1 MSGVLKG
8 VSIRGLEVFEAL
20 AQTGSVG
27 EAARRLGMSAPAV
40 SQQLKNLNQAV
51 GIPLIDQGRRP
62 MTLTPGGRQFLRHV
76 EAALGALRAGQR
88 DLTTLDLS
96 DVSSL
101 RIGVIEDFENE
112 VTPALTVRLAET
124 MENCVFRLQTG
135 ASHVLL
141 SQVAH
146 TELDIAI
153 CAEGR
158 EVPPGAAIHP
168 LLEDP
173 YILAVPKGTSLSGG
187 LASLGDLRFLRRDQ
201 AQVMGQQIEDGAD
214 PAGPVAGRPVR
225 AGQQPVDLGPRRGR
239 ACLDHHHP
247 AQPAAGG
254 ALPWRD
260 RRPPAALRR
269 HGAAHRAVRQQRL
282 DRRHP
287 APDRRKRARP
297 DRASLHPS
305 GAGADAVAEG
315 PFRDPARSVTA
326 GRFHAAAGTP
336 HRAHDHACRETRPS

>member
-1 MSGVLKG
+1 MGGVLKG

-40 SQQLKNLNQAV
+40 SQQLKNLNHAV
-51 GIPLIDQGRRP
+51 GIPLLDQSRRP

-124 MENCVFRLQTG
+124 MENCVFRLNTG

-146 TELDIAI
+146 TELDLAI

-158 EVPPGAAIHP
+158 KIPPGAALHP

-173 YILAVPKGTSLSGG
+173 YILAVPKGTNLSGG
-187 LASLGDLRFLRRDQ
+187 LGSLDALRFLRRDQ
-201 AQVMGQQIEDGAD
+201 AQVMGQQIEESLTRQGLSLANRFELDSNQSISAL
-214 PAGPVAGRPVR
+214 VAGGHAWTITTP
-225 AGQQPVDLGPRRGR
+225 LS
-239 ACLDHHHP
+239 L
-247 AQPAAGG
+247 
-254 ALPWRD
+254 
-260 RRPPAALRR
+260 LR
-269 HGAAHRAVRQQRL
+269 
-282 DRRHP
+282 
-287 APDRRKRARP
+287 
-297 DRASLHPS
+297 
-305 GAGADAVAEG
+305 
-315 PFRDPARSVTA
+315 A
-326 GRFHAAAGTP
+326 GRFLGGID
-336 HRAHDHACRETRPS
+336 AHPLPFDGMARRIVLCASSDWTGDIPRRIAESARDLINHHFILPGLDQMPWLKGRFVILQDR